1 MRLDLDSDSA
11 IGRLP
16 PCAAWGAVPGI
27 ACGALAGGGGET
39 RRRSRGGGAARRRSD
54 AAPERSGGGGTRRR
68 RDAATVGRG
77 SGSRNGVS
85 WGSDRSAERPLAGRS
100 GVCPRHRRPRSP
112 LSLENNRALRSNF
125 RRIALDSHYGGP
137 PHLI

>member
-54 AAPERSGGGGTRRR
+54 AAPEGSGGGGTRRR
-68 RDAATVGRG
+68 GGGGAGGRG
-77 SGSRNGVS
+77 SGAAEGVVLG
-85 WGSDRSAERPLAGRS
+85 WGRRPGTAPAVRS
-100 GVCPRHRRPRSP
+100 GAVPRQHPTST
-112 LSLENNRALRSNF
+112 
-125 RRIALDSHYGGP
+125 
-137 PHLI
+137 